1 MTFAAVASG
10 TRWARSLVWVL
21 ALSAVAHAQTA
32 TTRAA
37 TPTEVQAFLRQ
48 QNKRVLT
55 FAGYSGA
62 GYQDPAAMLRQAGQI
77 LDEFEPAKTIVNI
90 GATPDGIGAVYELAK
105 RRGFVT
111 TGIVSMQARQHGVE
125 LSRHVD
131 HIFLIADETWG
142 GLSKETGELSP
153 TSRAMVDSSDVIIGI
168 GGGEVAR
175 DEMMAARRA
184 GKEVRFVPADMNHQ
198 KAIETARKKGT
209 GRPTDFRGAADPVFR
224 PSPSR

>member
-32 TTRAA
+32 TTREA

-77 LDEFEPAKTIVNI
+77 LDEFEPAK
-90 GATPDGIGAVYELAK
+90 
-105 RRGFVT
+105 
-111 TGIVSMQARQHGVE
+111 
-125 LSRHVD
+125 
-131 HIFLIADETWG
+131 
-142 GLSKETGELSP
+142 
-153 TSRAMVDSSDVIIGI
+153 
-168 GGGEVAR
+168 
-175 DEMMAARRA
+175 
-184 GKEVRFVPADMNHQ
+184 
-198 KAIETARKKGT
+198 
-209 GRPTDFRGAADPVFR
+209 R
-224 PSPSR
+224 PSSTSGPRRTASVRSTSWRSVGGS